1 MNRRLIGRTLRRKM
15 NDLIDSIDDEKVKES
30 VRENAFITGG
40 SIVSLLENEPVK
52 DFDIYLRT
60 RESALLVTQ
69 YYVDKF
75 KSKLRVMSNSKPK
88 TSFADVSVF
97 SDDISGQIKINL
109 NKRGFA
115 SLSDEDVSDITGEQ
129 TDVPSGYV
137 QSVLGGDLVAID
149 GAKKEDPANPDEKYV
164 PIFLSD
170 NAITLSDKIQIV
182 IRFFG
187 EPDEVHKNYD
197 FVHCTNYWK
206 SWDGELVLNPL
217 ALESILTKNL
227 MYQGSLYP
235 ICSII
240 RTRKFIQRGWYINAG
255 QFLKMSAQISNLDL
269 SDIDVLREQLT
280 GVDALYFSQ
289 IIEECQKQI
298 SENPGFSITSGYLS
312 EVLDKIFG

>member
-1 MNRRLIGRTLRRKM
+1 
-15 NDLIDSIDDEKVKES
+15 
-30 VRENAFITGG
+30 
-40 SIVSLLENEPVK
+40 
-52 DFDIYLRT
+52 
-60 RESALLVTQ
+60 
-69 YYVDKF
+69 
-75 KSKLRVMSNSKPK
+75 MSNSKPK
-88 TSFADVSVF
+88 TSFADISVF
-97 SDDISGQIKINL
+97 SNDISGQIKINL

-149 GAKKEDPANPDEKYV
+149 GAKKGDTANLDEKYV

-235 ICSII
+235 ICSVI